1 MKGSVNTSLNANMDQ
16 QELQHLITV
25 STGFIDAYI
34 IECNDQVPMLLP
46 QNIVLSAMDVK
57 NGVKHIEWHDVK
69 LPVYS
74 VHNAIDQH
82 AVALVI
88 EGEDISQRFAL
99 ICKTMPVSTRL
110 RISEIVDEMDEHE
123 AEQHPA
129 VFKYVRMQDQR
140 YYIPN
145 LEYIEKSLGL

>member
-1 MKGSVNTSLNANMDQ
+1 M
-16 QELQHLITV
+16 
-25 STGFIDAYI
+25 
-34 IECNDQVPMLLP
+34 
-46 QNIVLSAMDVK
+46 
-57 NGVKHIEWHDVK
+57 K

-74 VHNAIDQH
+74 VHNTIDQH

-145 LEYIEKSLGL
+145 LEYIENYLFIKKRNSLSSFLFY

>member
-1 MKGSVNTSLNANMDQ
+1 M
-16 QELQHLITV
+16 
-25 STGFIDAYI
+25 
-34 IECNDQVPMLLP
+34 
-46 QNIVLSAMDVK
+46 
-57 NGVKHIEWHDVK
+57 K

-129 VFKYVRMQDQR
+129 VFKYVRMQHQR

-145 LEYIEKSLGL
+145 LEYIEKHLVYSEKGTHLSSFLFY